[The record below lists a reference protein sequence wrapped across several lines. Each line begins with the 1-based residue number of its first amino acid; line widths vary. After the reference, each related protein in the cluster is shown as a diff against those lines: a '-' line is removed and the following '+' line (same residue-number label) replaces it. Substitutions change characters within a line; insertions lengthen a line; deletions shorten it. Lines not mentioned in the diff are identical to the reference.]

1 MSSHNKLWNIQLRV
15 PAEPEFLGIVRLACA
30 GIAHRIGLDHELS
43 EDFKLAATEACGH
56 LLNLGSQ
63 EIEVL
68 WDIARDNVTLQI
80 QAVGEIDEECA
91 DDEADL
97 EWKEI
102 GLLLIRS
109 VMDEV
114 EELNSPPGLRL
125 IKRTEVNDD

>member
-1 MSSHNKLWNIQLRV
+1 MSNSKLWNIQLRV

-30 GIAHRIGLDHELS
+30 GIAHRLGLDHEVS

-63 EIEVL
+63 EIEIN
-68 WDIARDNVTLQI
+68 WDIASDAVSLQV
-80 QAVGEIDEECA
+80 QAVGEIDEDLV

-97 EWKEI
+97 EWKDI

-114 EELNSPPGLRL
+114 EETTSPPGLRL
-125 IKRTEVNDD
+125 VKRTAIQDV

>member
-1 MSSHNKLWNIQLRV
+1 MTNTTKLWNIQLRV

-30 GIAHRIGLDHELS
+30 GLAHRLGLDHELS

-63 EIEVL
+63 EIEIN
-68 WDIARDNVTLQI
+68 WDVASDSVTLQV
-80 QAVGEIDEECA
+80 QAVGEIDE
-91 DDEADL
+91 DLVDGEADL

-102 GLLLIRS
+102 GLLLIKS

-114 EELNSPPGLRL
+114 VETTSPPGLRL
-125 IKRTEVNDD
+125 VKRTDIQDD